1 MKRSKLLLVSLFAV
15 LALTGCGKKNL
26 TCTMDSNI
34 SGMESKTTV
43 SIKFNG
49 NKVDSMKSAVDVT
62 LPDSMKD
69 QKQTLI
75 DSYKNSEAASD
86 DVKVSETNDGFRV
99 EASANAKD
107 LGIEDSAKYDDVKKV
122 LESAGYTCK

>member
-1 MKRSKLLLVSLFAV
+1 M
-15 LALTGCGKKNL
+15 C
-26 TCTMDSNI
+26 
-34 SGMESKTTV
+34 
-43 SIKFNG
+43 
-49 NKVDSMKSAVDVT
+49 KVDSMKSAVDVT